1 MDGKGRA
8 LDNVFI
14 ERFWRS
20 LKQEKIYRM
29 DLISVQEAKN
39 AITEYIEFYNNHRL
53 HQSLD
58 YQTPAQV
65 HCKGYLGPIDR
76 RDKISN
82 SHNLSTATITSNL
95 KDFNQENYISL

>member
-29 DLISVQEAKN
+29 ELQTVKDAKS
-39 AITEYIEFYNNHRL
+39 AIGEYMLFYNTLRM

-58 YQTPAQV
+58 YQTPQYVYFAGKSCGYV
-65 HCKGYLGPIDR
+65 HN
-76 RDKISN
+76 SN
-82 SHNLSTATITSNL
+82 EFYVSVQRTPS
-95 KDFNQENYISL
+95 NQEV